1 MKITKLALLV
11 FLPVAAKKHIQMKK
25 IEPIQSAK
33 LAVSPGPF
41 SAGVKANGFLFI
53 SGQVGIDQSGKL
65 ADDFDLE
72 VRQIFKNIDA
82 VLSEQNL
89 TFNDIVSVT
98 IYLRDMQNF
107 KRLNEIYKTY
117 FNGYYPSRTCIA
129 VLELPLKANVEMT
142 VTALTIY

>member
-1 MKITKLALLV
+1 MKN
-11 FLPVAAKKHIQMKK
+11 F
-25 IEPIQSAK
+25 EPIQSAK

-41 SAGVKANGFLFI
+41 STGVKANGFLFL

-89 TFNDIVSVT
+89 TLDNILNVT
-98 IYLRDMQNF
+98 IYLRDIQNF
-107 KRLNEIYKTY
+107 KRVNDIYKTY
-117 FNGYYPSRTCIA
+117 FNGYYPARTCIA
-129 VLELPLKANVEMT
+129 VLELPLKANVELT
-142 VTALTIY
+142 ITALTND

>member
-1 MKITKLALLV
+1 MKR
-11 FLPVAAKKHIQMKK
+11 
-25 IEPIQSAK
+25 IEPIQSTK

-41 SAGVKANGFLFI
+41 SPGVKANGFLFI
-53 SGQVGIDQSGKL
+53 SGQVGIDQSGNL

-107 KRLNEIYKTY
+107 KRLNDIYKTY
-117 FNGYYPSRTCIA
+117 FNGYYPTRTCIA

-142 VTALTIY
+142 ITALTNN

>member
-1 MKITKLALLV
+1 MKR
-11 FLPVAAKKHIQMKK
+11 

-41 SAGVKANGFLFI
+41 STGVKANGFLFL

-89 TFNDIVSVT
+89 TLDNILNVT
-98 IYLRDMQNF
+98 IYLTDIQNF
-107 KRLNEIYKTY
+107 KRVNDIYKTY
-117 FNGYYPSRTCIA
+117 FNGYYPARTCIA
-129 VLELPLKANVEMT
+129 VLELPLKANVELT
-142 VTALTIY
+142 ITALTND

>member
-107 KRLNEIYKTY
+107 KRLNDIYKTY
-117 FNGYYPSRTCIA
+117 FNGYYPTRTCIA

-142 VTALTIY
+142 ITALTNN

>member
-1 MKITKLALLV
+1 MKITK
-11 FLPVAAKKHIQMKK
+11 QMKQ

-41 SAGVKANGFLFI
+41 STGVIANGFLFL
-53 SGQVGIDQSGKL
+53 SGQVGIDQGGKL

-72 VRQIFKNIDA
+72 VRQIFENIDA
-82 VLSEQNL
+82 VLSEQKL
-89 TFNDIVSVT
+89 TFNNILSVT
-98 IYLRDMQNF
+98 VYLNDMQNF
-107 KRLNEIYKTY
+107 KRLNDIYKTY

-142 VTALTIY
+142 ITALTEN

>member
-1 MKITKLALLV
+1 M
-11 FLPVAAKKHIQMKK
+11 
-25 IEPIQSAK
+25 
-33 LAVSPGPF
+33 
-41 SAGVKANGFLFI
+41 
-53 SGQVGIDQSGKL
+53 

-107 KRLNEIYKTY
+107 KRLNDIYKTY
-117 FNGYYPSRTCIA
+117 FNGYYPTRTCIA

-142 VTALTIY
+142 ITALTNN

>member
-1 MKITKLALLV
+1 
-11 FLPVAAKKHIQMKK
+11 MKK

-41 SAGVKANGFLFI
+41 SAGVKANGFLFL
-53 SGQVGIDQSGKL
+53 SGLVGVDQSGKL

-82 VLSEQNL
+82 VLSEQEL
-89 TFNDIVSVT
+89 TFDDIVSVT

-107 KRLNEIYKTY
+107 KRLNDIYKTY
-117 FNGYYPSRTCIA
+117 FNGYYPTRTCIA

-142 VTALTIY
+142 ITALTNN

>member
-1 MKITKLALLV
+1 
-11 FLPVAAKKHIQMKK
+11 MKK

-41 SAGVKANGFLFI
+41 SAGVKANGFLFL

-89 TFNDIVSVT
+89 TFDDIVSVT

-107 KRLNEIYKTY
+107 KRLNDIHKTY
-117 FNGYYPSRTCIA
+117 FNGYYPTRTCIA

-142 VTALTIY
+142 ITALTNN

>member
-1 MKITKLALLV
+1 
-11 FLPVAAKKHIQMKK
+11 MKK

-41 SAGVKANGFLFI
+41 STGVKANGFLFL
-53 SGQVGIDQSGKL
+53 SGQVGIDQDGKL
-65 ADDFDLE
+65 ADEFDLE

-82 VLSEQNL
+82 VLSEQKL

-98 IYLRDMQNF
+98 IYLKDMQNF
-107 KRLNEIYKTY
+107 KPLNDIYKTY
-117 FNGYYPSRTCIA
+117 FQDYYPARTCIA

-142 VTALTIY
+142 VTALSEN

>member
-1 MKITKLALLV
+1 MKT
-11 FLPVAAKKHIQMKK
+11 

-41 SAGVKANGFLFI
+41 SIGVKANGFLFL

-82 VLSEQNL
+82 VLSEQKL
-89 TFNDIVSVT
+89 TFNNIVSVT
-98 IYLRDMQNF
+98 VYLKDMQNF
-107 KRLNEIYKTY
+107 KPLNDIYKTY
-117 FNGYYPSRTCIA
+117 FNDYYPTRTCIA

-142 VTALTIY
+142 ITALTND

>member
-1 MKITKLALLV
+1 MKR
-11 FLPVAAKKHIQMKK
+11 

-41 SAGVKANGFLFI
+41 STGVKANGFLFL

-89 TFNDIVSVT
+89 TLDNILNVT
-98 IYLRDMQNF
+98 IYLRDIQNF
-107 KRLNEIYKTY
+107 KRVNDIYKTY
-117 FNGYYPSRTCIA
+117 FNGYYPARTCIA
-129 VLELPLKANVEMT
+129 VSELPLKANVELT
-142 VTALTIY
+142 ITALTND